1 MKTASDD
8 VRESAQLLDGERL
21 NFGLV
26 QVVYE
31 WARAKVSHGKK
42 DGNRHFILSD
52 L

>member
-1 MKTASDD
+1 MKDADKE

-31 WARAKVSHGKK
+31 WARAKVSTKT
-42 DGNRHFILSD
+42 IV
-52 L
+52 